1 MSLQLN
7 DEELTIL
14 LALAEPIEQRQ
25 RSEFLAAVAAEL
37 EAEAAR
43 TGGVHGPGAA
53 HRVGRVV
60 QRRFFEP
67 PQFRETLGPRLED

>member
-1 MSLQLN
+1 MLN
-7 DEELTIL
+7 DEEMTIV
-14 LALAEPIEQRQ
+14 LALAEPIDQRRRPQ
-25 RSEFLAAVAAEL
+25 FLQEVAAEL

-60 QRRFFEP
+60 QRRFWEP
-67 PQFRETLGPRLED
+67 PQFRETSGPRREG